1 MKKTL
6 FALAVALS
14 AGATFAQSAPS
25 KDAVLQLPA
34 PVQIAVQ
41 GGLKVEKKF
50 DAEGGLTGW
59 ILSQGPG
66 KNIVVFTSA
75 DGQVAI
81 SGTMLNAKGENLT
94 RQYLEQYGPKI
105 DYDKAWPKLEKSAW
119 FAEGAKGDA
128 VKSVI
133 YAFLDPNCSYCH
145 LAWKALQPY
154 MKAGLQV
161 RWIPVAFLRP
171 DSINKAGELLDA
183 KDADA
188 AMDAQQASFGKSG
201 KAAPAPSAATRAKLE
216 ANGKLMAELGFGG
229 TPALLYKDAAGKVKT
244 LDGMPRLSQLPG
256 VTGLP
261 EQQVT
266 DPELARFR

>member
-6 FALAVALS
+6 FALAVALAAS
-14 AGATFAQSAPS
+14 AASAQTTAP
-25 KDAVLQLPA
+25 KEAVLQLPA

-50 DAEGGLTGW
+50 EAEGGLTGW

-105 DYDKAWPKLEKSAW
+105 DYEKAWPKLEKSAW
-119 FAEGAKGDA
+119 VAEGAKGDA
-128 VKSVI
+128 AKSVV
-133 YAFLDPNCSYCH
+133 YAFLDPNCTYCH
-145 LAWKALQPY
+145 LAWKAFQPY

-171 DSINKAGELLDA
+171 DSVNKAGELLDA

-188 AMDAQQASFGKSG
+188 VMDAQQAAFGKTG
-201 KAAPAPSAATRAKLE
+201 KVAAAPSAPTRSKVE
-216 ANGKLMAELGFGG
+216 ANGKLMSELGFGG
-229 TPALLYKDAAGKVKT
+229 TPAILYKDASGKVKVV
-244 LDGMPRLSQLPG
+244 DGMPRLSQLPG
-256 VTGLP
+256 ITGLP